1 MRKLLTIMLS
11 ILLLVGCTTTPK
23 YADVDHLVAEDI
35 VFSNEPELK
44 LYQYTTEEEL
54 EMIKQSE
61 PYKFEGG
68 ERLDGEE
75 AMYKCTGSITLLND
89 TEEKAY
95 ILGIIEI
102 PYQDGTYL
110 AKINGDEAT
119 YAFVFTVGSGE
130 YVESWIDELC
140 MNIKNRAS
148 GDVSEYIVFD
158 EYKHPTDHELGY
170 YLGSLSYSTEPV
182 EGDYFNDFDLYVAPW
197 RSDEYKVYEFR
208 NGNEVH
214 YNDQVVYITEPI
226 TKERYSILT
235 QEPKNMME
243 VLGITREDIED
254 CIISD
259 IGYITPEEAKATAR
273 SIKDNPSYEAFLDDL
288 FNLNMYET
296 DPMTV
301 SIGASGYVLEVVT
314 KDGSTYEI
322 RNDSLELTIVKDG
335 KIFIKDVVGDFYVT
349 SLINEHF
356 EKINTLVSDDIS
368 LTDNIKIYEYTNNE
382 ELEIIKNMTPYQFD
396 GEEYIQGVDRN
407 YPFKGNIVLLDDPS
421 REINTFTTNIKIP
434 FENGTYLA
442 DFSIDDKNYAFT
454 FKVRNGVYQEKWF
467 TRSSGGTLSIN
478 GVEYYGGGGIG
489 QYMSSL
495 SYSTEPVE
503 GDYFN
508 DFDMIYEDNGEKIVY
523 EYRNGNEVH
532 FNDTVIY
539 ITEPIRHERYAILYK
554 DAQNVMEVLG
564 ITREN
569 IADCIVFESGTG
581 MTLEDVKATR
591 RSVKDEDTYQDF
603 LDRLFTLEMYEARPL
618 TIAVGGQGSSVELVL
633 TDGTV
638 YVMDNFSME
647 LYIAKNGES
656 VFSDAVGTFS
666 ISGLVDEFD
675 Y

>member
-1 MRKLLTIMLS
+1 MENAVDALKIAFAVMVFTIALTLAISTFSQARETSEAVLFMNDKTNYYS
-11 ILLLVGCTTTPK
+11 WEDEVNYSEDKRIVGIEAIIPTLYRYYKENYTVIFEGIDIYHIDSTTKKWIKDTGAGDEINYFDLNSEIKANCPWVGTVNDIKKNLDLFLDGTSK
-23 YADVDHLVAEDI
+23 YPQPSQIDKISFGNTARFVTYGDGFIEEHQNDTFL
-35 VFSNEPELK
+35 
-44 LYQYTTEEEL
+44 EEL
-54 EMIKQSE
+54 
-61 PYKFEGG
+61 
-68 ERLDGEE
+68 
-75 AMYKCTGSITLLND
+75 
-89 TEEKAY
+89 
-95 ILGIIEI
+95 
-102 PYQDGTYL
+102 
-110 AKINGDEAT
+110 
-119 YAFVFTVGSGE
+119 GE
-130 YVESWIDELC
+130 Y
-140 MNIKNRAS
+140 A
-148 GDVSEYIVFD
+148 
-158 EYKHPTDHELGY
+158 TDRTYG
-170 YLGSLSYSTEPV
+170 
-182 EGDYFNDFDLYVAPW
+182 
-197 RSDEYKVYEFR
+197 
-208 NGNEVH
+208 
-214 YNDQVVYITEPI
+214 
-226 TKERYSILT
+226 
-235 QEPKNMME
+235 
-243 VLGITREDIED
+243 
-254 CIISD
+254 
-259 IGYITPEEAKATAR
+259 
-273 SIKDNPSYEAFLDDL
+273 
-288 FNLNMYET
+288 
-296 DPMTV
+296 MT
-301 SIGASGYVLEVVT
+301 T
-314 KDGSTYEI
+314 
-322 RNDSLELTIVKDG
+322 
-335 KIFIKDVVGDFYVT
+335 
-349 SLINEHF
+349 
-356 EKINTLVSDDIS
+356 
-368 LTDNIKIYEYTNNE
+368 
-382 ELEIIKNMTPYQFD
+382 
-396 GEEYIQGVDRN
+396 
-407 YPFKGNIVLLDDPS
+407 
-421 REINTFTTNIKIP
+421 
-434 FENGTYLA
+434 
-442 DFSIDDKNYAFT
+442 
-454 FKVRNGVYQEKWF
+454 
-467 TRSSGGTLSIN
+467 IN